1 MSAPVVT
8 QRKRRSRGDLGPS
21 AHELRY
27 AEPTLNGDGCYLDG
41 SLARDEGDVRD
52 ALNRSK
58 RAAKASAASHP
69 ASAPRV
75 SLELPPR
82 PNFNELGD
90 GEAARRREAIAY
102 FYRMIGA
109 PDEETWDGPPRL
121 GGGVL
126 YDPRACDLLAGA
138 APLIVEDSMEA
149 TIVCNAVQQ
158 GVSLGQ
164 ATVLVNV
171 ARGKA
176 VPERAPLS
184 YSAVQGYCA
193 RSDVVDVA
201 KRGTKKSGSLD
212 VNSPGVLGHP
222 RFAARSR
229 FRARSALVP
238 WPVFLQK
245 NVEVVAIH

>member
-1 MSAPVVT
+1 
-8 QRKRRSRGDLGPS
+8 
-21 AHELRY
+21 
-27 AEPTLNGDGCYLDG
+27 
-41 SLARDEGDVRD
+41 
-52 ALNRSK
+52 
-58 RAAKASAASHP
+58 
-69 ASAPRV
+69 
-75 SLELPPR
+75 
-82 PNFNELGD
+82 
-90 GEAARRREAIAY
+90 
-102 FYRMIGA
+102 MIGA
-109 PDEETWDGPPRL
+109 PDEETWDGPRGWAVWVRKQMNMSPESTRCVKEVFRQL
-121 GGGVL
+121 RDADSQGVL